1 MGKGLRTSLIGM
13 GLFFICLGIFLNFQL
28 YTSLAGNGALYQY
41 SYGIIGVGLDVS
53 KIICLLLGTYLI
65 RQGDSTFIIA
75 GFVSLAFYIILS
87 LISWAAGWGFTL
99 IVTQNYET
107 KAFQQNSQIR
117 ALESS
122 VDDANNEVKRL
133 AKYADESVINQAQ
146 SKIHAVELEVNMLWD
161 TVAVNSIGQR
171 TGKTVRSQ
179 LDGICPGATWY
190 HKKYCPEILAAKARI
205 KPYQQVID
213 NHAAY
218 LSAIKHKNNMV
229 QGLGNPEYGGINPNS
244 YMHPLF
250 IGMGILLNTSAP
262 IVKYRLLLLTSAMI
276 ELLGGLFF
284 VIGLILKGKQS
295 YSIEEMVAIEQQ
307 KHKLLADLGVNVTD
321 LGKTKYTKNIIAHQ
335 ENSVDKLD

>member
-53 KIICLLLGTYLI
+53 KIICLILGTYLI
-65 RQGDSTFIIA
+65 KQGESTFIIA

-117 ALESS
+117 ALEAG

-133 AKYADESVINQAQ
+133 SQYADENITNQAQ
-146 SKIHAVELEVNMLWD
+146 SKINDIEAEVNTLWD
-161 TVAVNSIGQR
+161 TIAVNSLGQR
-171 TGKTVRSQ
+171 TGKTVRSK
-179 LDGICPGATWY
+179 LGGICPGTTWY
-190 HKKYCPEILAAKARI
+190 HKKYCPEILAVQTRI
-205 KPYQQVID
+205 KPYQQIID

-229 QGLGNPEYGGINPNS
+229 QDLGNAGYGGINPNS

-250 IGMGILLNTSAP
+250 IGMGTLLNTPAP

-284 VIGLILKGKQS
+284 VIGLILQGKQT

-307 KHKLLADLGVNVTD
+307 KNKLLADLGVNVID
-321 LGKTKYTKNIIAHQ
+321 LGKPEYTKIAK
-335 ENSVDKLD
+335 NTPKT

>member
-1 MGKGLRTSLIGM
+1 M
-13 GLFFICLGIFLNFQL
+13 NFQL

-41 SYGIIGVGLDVS
+41 SYGIIGIGLDVS
-53 KIICLLLGTYLI
+53 KIICLILGAYLI
-65 RQGDSTFIIA
+65 KQGDSTFIIA

-117 ALESS
+117 ALAAG

-133 AKYADESVINQAQ
+133 SQHADESVVHQAQ
-146 SKIHAVELEVNMLWD
+146 SKIDAIELEVNMLWD

-179 LDGICPGATWY
+179 LGGRCPGETWY
-190 HKKYCPEILAAKARI
+190 HKKYCSEILAAKARI
-205 KPYQQVID
+205 KPYQQIID

-218 LSAIKHKNNMV
+218 LSAVKHKNNMV
-229 QGLGNPEYGGINPNS
+229 QGLGNPEFGGINPNS

-250 IGMGILLNTSAP
+250 IGMGTLLNTSAP

-284 VIGLILKGKQS
+284 VIGLILEGKQS

-307 KHKLLADLGVNVTD
+307 KNKLLADLGVNVID
-321 LGKTKYTKNIIAHQ
+321 LGKKEYTK
-335 ENSVDKLD
+335 KLE

>member
-53 KIICLLLGTYLI
+53 KIICLILGTYLI

-117 ALESS
+117 ALAAS

-133 AKYADESVINQAQ
+133 AQYADESLVNQAQ

-179 LDGICPGATWY
+179 LGGVCPGATWY

-205 KPYQQVID
+205 KPYQQIID

-229 QGLGNPEYGGINPNS
+229 QGLGNAEYGGINPNS

-250 IGMGILLNTSAP
+250 IGMGTLLNTSAP

-284 VIGLILKGKQS
+284 VIGLILEGKKD
-295 YSIEEMVAIEQQ
+295 YSIAEIVAIEQQ
-307 KHKLLADLGVNVTD
+307 KQKLLADLGVNVID
-321 LGKTKYTKNIIAHQ
+321 LGKKEYTK
-335 ENSVDKLD
+335 KLE